1 MSRVSK
7 ASFSRLLAFIALL
20 ASLSGAQALA
30 ATNELKR
37 GLDLYEH
44 GAYISA
50 EGVFAGALTKAKGS
64 EADLLRLQLAKTKMA
79 LGKLDGTEALL
90 TKAFA
95 DLSKTDVEHAVSC
108 LDELAN
114 LCSQSA
120 KKCKGDQSQSR
131 ALYDR
136 ARAYLLQAL
145 ELRQKTLTAQTLRK
159 QPGLTTAARIK
170 SVEGDRT
177 VSEQLRL
184 LGLLECEQI
193 DSESSCHA
201 GVAKALI
208 TRANNIDQSIEH
220 DSLDVACDLSAL
232 AAVDLKIGDWQ
243 NAEDNLHRAIAIC
256 RLQAPNKPGKNLNLG
271 RELSQ
276 LATVL
281 SYIANLPQDKTKS
294 VGVSPELVKSRQDE
308 LAKTAGEALS
318 KKENALG
325 LWHPELIADLELLA
339 GEATRRKDMNTA
351 QKLRRRAAEI
361 QQKSFGRKL

>member
-1 MSRVSK
+1 MLRVSK
-7 ASFSRLLAFIALL
+7 ASISRLLAFIALL
-20 ASLSGAQALA
+20 ASWSCAPALA
-30 ATNELKR
+30 TADEELKR

-44 GAYISA
+44 GAYVSA
-50 EGVFAGALTKAKGS
+50 EGVLSGALTKAKGS
-64 EADLLRLQLAKTKMA
+64 DADLIRLQLARTKMA

-95 DLSKTDVEHAVSC
+95 DLGKTDVEHAVSC

-120 KKCKGDQSQSR
+120 KRCKGDKTR

-145 ELRQKTLTAQTLRK
+145 ELQEKTLTAQILRK

-170 SVEGDRT
+170 SVEGDRI
-177 VSEQLRL
+177 VCEQLRL

-193 DSESSCHA
+193 DGESSCHA

-208 TRANNIDQSIEH
+208 TRANSIDQSIEH

-256 RLQAPNKPGKNLNLG
+256 RLQAPNKPGKSLNLG

-281 SYIANLPQDKTKS
+281 SYIANLPQDKAKS

-308 LAKTAGEALS
+308 LAKTAAEALS

-325 LWHPELIADLELLA
+325 LWHPELISDLELLA
-339 GEATRRKDMNTA
+339 GEATRRKDMNAA
-351 QKLRRRAAEI
+351 QKSRRRVAEI
-361 QQKSFGRKL
+361 RQKSFGRKL